1 MKEIIVGSNA
11 FFKNIQDYKSKDKDY
26 LILVDEPKDFKIRK
40 EICMRGIDRF
50 YYKKDT
56 AKNMI
61 QQAIDTNDAM
71 VVGKFLIKEVAEEIG
86 LLPQDII
93 LLKPLI
99 EKVDEKHQ
107 YQKIIFNAI
116 IENDSFDLTE
126 TQLNEAFE
134 EYKKTRRA
142 SNF

>member
-11 FFKNIQDYKSKDKDY
+11 FFKNMQDYKGKDKDY
-26 LILVDEPKDFKIRK
+26 LILVDEPKDFKLRK

-61 QQAIDTNDAM
+61 QQALDTNDAM

-86 LLPQDII
+86 LLPQDIT

-116 IENDSFDLTE
+116 IENNSFDLTE
-126 TQLNEAFE
+126 AQLNEAFE
-134 EYKKTRRA
+134 EYKKARK
-142 SNF
+142 NK